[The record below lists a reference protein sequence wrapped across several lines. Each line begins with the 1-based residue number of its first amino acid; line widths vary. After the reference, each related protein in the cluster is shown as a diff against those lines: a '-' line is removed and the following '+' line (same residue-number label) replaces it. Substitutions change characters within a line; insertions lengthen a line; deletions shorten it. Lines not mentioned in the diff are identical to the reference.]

1 MSKTYTF
8 RQEVTI
14 CITVQAE
21 NEESAYEMLEDIDP
35 LTGDLEYQE
44 PELEYVEDE
53 NGKVIWNFYQGD
65 LV

>member
-1 MSKTYTF
+1 MAKTYTF

-14 CITVQAE
+14 TITVEAE
-21 NEESAYEMLEDIDP
+21 NELTAYEKVEEIDP
-35 LTGDLEYQE
+35 LTGDIEYHE

-53 NGKVIWNFYQGD
+53 NGKLIWNFYQGD